1 MVEPISRIWFDPP
14 EFWAATQSMTV
25 QQRDELFQTI
35 WQLAEKQEVDS
46 LRKYHFVKVGPYP
59 KCRSTERRS

>member
-14 EFWAATQSMTV
+14 EFWAATQGMT
-25 QQRDELFQTI
+25 QEQRDQLFQEI
-35 WQLAEKQEVDS
+35 WQLAEKHEVDS

-59 KCRSTERRS
+59 KRRSAPHS